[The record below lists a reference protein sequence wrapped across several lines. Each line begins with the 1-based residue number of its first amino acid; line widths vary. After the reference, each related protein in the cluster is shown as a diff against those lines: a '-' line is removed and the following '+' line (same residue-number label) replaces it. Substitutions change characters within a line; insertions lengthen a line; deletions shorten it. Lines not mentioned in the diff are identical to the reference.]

1 MRRVPDKDDA
11 TAVPG
16 GQVNLA
22 DGIEV
27 ELRVLDC
34 RARQFG
40 DFPFVV
46 TGERVGEDPLLRVE
60 VVVVVV
66 DPG

>member
-1 MRRVPDKDDA
+1 MRRVPDEDDA

-16 GQVNLA
+16 GHVNLA

-34 RARQFG
+34 RRNQFG
-40 DFPFVV
+40 DFPFAV
-46 TGERVGEDPLLRVE
+46 TGVRVGKDPLLRVE